1 MDASQAGLGTVLFQQ
16 QEGHKR
22 VICYASRGLSRSEKH
37 YSAFKL
43 EFLALKWAI
52 TEKFHDYLYGNN
64 FTVYTDNNPLTY
76 ILTTAKL
83 DATGHRWLASLGNY
97 HFDIVYRPGTSN
109 MDADGMSRLPEIMI
123 EKDQQTQIPSESVKA
138 VCSMS
143 MNTHS

>member
-43 EFLALKWAI
+43 EFLALKRAI

-64 FTVYTDNNPLTY
+64 FTVYTDVYTLDVYTHHCKIGRNRTPLAG
-76 ILTTAKL
+76 ILKKL
-83 DATGHRWLASLGNY
+83 QL
-97 HFDIVYRPGTSN
+97 
-109 MDADGMSRLPEIMI
+109 
-123 EKDQQTQIPSESVKA
+123 
-138 VCSMS
+138 
-143 MNTHS
+143 